1 MINQIL
7 IRSLLFIP
15 GNQPKMLE
23 KALTLKPDAF
33 VLDMEDSVPFSEK
46 ERARYCVAEYVDK
59 ISKTNIP
66 IIPRVNSL
74 ETGLIDDDLKAV
86 VGPSIF
92 GISVGKVGSSEDLMI
107 VDKKISWLESKSG
120 IEVGKIKL
128 LAWIET
134 ALGVV
139 NSHQICKSSDRLVA
153 VCFGAEDYTND
164 MQIPR
169 HGSSKEKDVNDT
181 ETELDDNPAIVY
193 PRTVIPIYSKAAGII
208 ALDTPY
214 FAYKDQKGL
223 ITDCQNAKRLGFEGK
238 FAIHPEQID
247 TINQNFSPTK
257 QEFDQAVR
265 EIQVYEESE
274 NLGRGSTSLEYQVI
288 DVPVVERARKLV
300 RRYKTITGDEG

>member
-1 MINQIL
+1 MVYQYPYSWSKYFIVLPIKKFLCSSVL
-7 IRSLLFIP
+7 IHSSFEIISSCSFSPLL
-15 GNQPKMLE
+15 
-23 KALTLKPDAF
+23 
-33 VLDMEDSVPFSEK
+33 
-46 ERARYCVAEYVDK
+46 
-59 ISKTNIP
+59 
-66 IIPRVNSL
+66 
-74 ETGLIDDDLKAV
+74 
-86 VGPSIF
+86 
-92 GISVGKVGSSEDLMI
+92 
-107 VDKKISWLESKSG
+107 
-120 IEVGKIKL
+120 
-128 LAWIET
+128 
-134 ALGVV
+134 
-139 NSHQICKSSDRLVA
+139 
-153 VCFGAEDYTND
+153 
-164 MQIPR
+164 
-169 HGSSKEKDVNDT
+169 
-181 ETELDDNPAIVY
+181 
-193 PRTVIPIYSKAAGII
+193 IPIYSKAAGII